1 MGVISI
7 DRTTT
12 TTTTS
17 SNAEKNNTFRHN
29 NILAYTQYFQFD
41 LAITLMI
48 MKISVNALIALGLIR
63 SITGFATQ
71 PSLASKRQR
80 ISHPLFS
87 SAVAQEDGI
96 TIGDTKGAALY
107 IKDVSIS
114 RGSNTILS
122 NVNFR
127 VERNQRWGIV
137 GPNGSG
143 KSTLLGALTGTVR
156 MDEGA
161 ALVAPKIDVGYLRQT
176 AVSGSIKTVFE
187 EAASEMKEINEAKD
201 RMAEAEAAIT
211 AGDTSDALLDKL
223 DKATAAFANA
233 GGWNQEQTVANV
245 LTGLGFQNEDMERLC
260 NEFSGGWQ
268 MRIGLARLLLSEPS
282 LLLLDEP
289 SNHLDSSARDWLGKY
304 LKNFDGSLVLV
315 SHDVSL
321 LETSVNNIAEI
332 SGGTVLAY
340 VSCSYSKYL
349 TEKEFRAKA
358 AMAEYERNLA
368 EAAKLQAY
376 VDKWGASATKA
387 SSAQSRVKM
396 IEKMKKE
403 GKLTPPAAG
412 VVEKRSK
419 PSLELAKPPKSMG
432 DTLLS
437 LENADIGH
445 AGEEALLKNANFEL
459 RRGMKLILRGPNGAG
474 KSTLM
479 TALRGT
485 LPLIAGKRN
494 ENEKLR

>member
-1 MGVISI
+1 MKFS
-7 DRTTT
+7 
-12 TTTTS
+12 
-17 SNAEKNNTFRHN
+17 
-29 NILAYTQYFQFD
+29 LAT
-41 LAITLMI
+41 
-48 MKISVNALIALGLIR
+48 LIAIGLIR
-63 SITGFATQ
+63 SSEGFATQ
-71 PSLASKRQR
+71 RSLALTGQR
-80 ISHPLFS
+80 NPHPLFS

-107 IKDVSIS
+107 IKDVAIS

-127 VERNQRWGIV
+127 VERHQRWGIV

-187 EAASEMKEINEAKD
+187 EAASEMKKINDAKA

-223 DKATAAFANA
+223 DKSTAAFANA

-260 NEFSGGWQ
+260 SEFSGGWQ
-268 MRIGLARLLLSEPS
+268 MRIGLARLLLSGPS

-289 SNHLDSSARDWLGKY
+289 SNHLDSSARDWLAKY

-332 SGGTVLAY
+332 SGGTVLTY
-340 VSCSYSKYL
+340 VSCSYEKYL

-358 AMAEYERNLA
+358 ALAEYARNLA

-412 VVEKRSK
+412 VIEKRSK
-419 PSLELAKPPKSMG
+419 PSLELAKPPKAMG

-445 AGEEALLKNANFEL
+445 AGEEPLLKNADFEL